1 MGSYG
6 SLGEAAP
13 YIQAGSEGAIGASV
27 GDAIDIVKDRMKKN
41 YNEEDEN
48 DNNNQKEEGVYYYNG
63 TKVDTRPHRPKN
75 YK

>member
-27 GDAIDIVKDRMKKN
+27 GGAIDIVKDRMKKN
-41 YNEEDEN
+41 YNGE
-48 DNNNQKEEGVYYYNG
+48 DNNSNQKEEGVYYYNG
-63 TKVDTRPHRPKN
+63 AKVDTRPHRPKN